1 MLEVTSTRHNPLVD
15 PHLAVW
21 SWEIPLYLFVGG
33 MVAGMMV
40 LAGLA
45 MLRVARG
52 DDGRGFFSMQTPLLG
67 FMLLNVGMLALF
79 LDLTHRWYAWRIF
92 VTFQYTSPMAWGSW
106 ILIVVYAVLLV
117 SALVRLPDAWPWLGR
132 RLPVLHRVSDAI
144 ANRPARLR
152 ALGAANIVLGVG
164 LGIYT
169 GILLNTM
176 VARPLWN
183 SAVLGPLFLLSGL
196 SAGTAMVHLAS
207 AVLPGRPAPSGPV
220 GGAFASLIQAVGPNP
235 PPKHT
240 VDGLIRYDVVFLVVE
255 LILIAL
261 LVINLHTS
269 SASHAHAAQL
279 IMTGPYALPFWGIV
293 VGLGLLVPIAWQALE
308 LSHRIPHTI
317 VPAALVLVGGFTLR
331 WVMVNAGQASA
342 MVPVS
347 QLVP

>member
-21 SWEIPLYLFVGG
+21 SWEIPLYLFIGG
-33 MVAGMMV
+33 VVAGMMV

-52 DDGRGFFSMQTPLLG
+52 DDGRDFFSMQTPLLG

-92 VTFQYTSPMAWGSW
+92 VTFQVASPMAWGSW
-106 ILIVVYAVLLV
+106 ILIVVYGVLLV
-117 SALVRLPDAWPWLGR
+117 SALIRLPDAWPWLGR
-132 RLPVLHRVSDAI
+132 QLPVLQRVSDAI
-144 ANRPARLR
+144 VSRPAWLKL
-152 ALGAANIVLGVG
+152 LGAANIVLGVG

-169 GILLNTM
+169 GLLLNTM

-183 SAVLGPLFLLSGL
+183 SAVLGPLFLFSGL
-196 SAGTAMVHLAS
+196 SAGAAMVHLAS
-207 AVLPGRPAPSGPV
+207 VVLPGRPAPRGFF
-220 GGAFASLIQAVGPNP
+220 GGAFASMIQAVGPNP
-235 PPKHT
+235 PQKKT
-240 VDGLIRYDVVFLVVE
+240 VDGLIRYDVAFLTVE
-255 LILIAL
+255 LILIGL
-261 LVINLHTS
+261 LVLNLYTS

-279 IMTGPYALPFWGIV
+279 IMTGPYALPFWGVV

-331 WVMVNAGQASA
+331 WVMVNAGQVSA

-347 QLVP
+347 QFVP